1 MLFKTQADSKVQK
14 LSQEFGTVLSSLKS
28 GKYNKLAKGPSG
40 ALQTAAKS
48 ESDEMVLRR
57 IDGLANEVKMMK
69 LHMIKKNEDDVE
81 LADERTGETLQKKV
95 GDSPPKQED
104 FAEMKTKYSQ
114 DFIDIELNQFTGE
127 KLAE

>member
-1 MLFKTQADSKVQK
+1 MQK
-14 LSQEFGTVLSSLKS
+14 LSQEFSTVLSSLKS
-28 GKYNKLAKGPSG
+28 GKYNKLAKGPGG
-40 ALQTAAKS
+40 ALQAAVKS
-48 ESDEMVLRR
+48 EPDEMVLRR

-69 LHMIKKNEDDVE
+69 LHMIKKSEDDVE

-104 FAEMKTKYSQ
+104 FAEMRTKYSQ